1 MSSIPDPKECA
12 DLDCSII
19 FVIDICPNKCTCEN
33 KPTCPP
39 CYNSGKLDLKTCACT
54 CNKDYTG
61 ERCQY
66 ALDPCSV
73 DDDEFCSSINC
84 WTATSDMF
92 FKCQRKCLCC
102 ENKQCFNLGEY

>member
-1 MSSIPDPKECA
+1 MSSIPDPRECV
-12 DLDCSII
+12 DLDCSIN
-19 FVIDICPNKCTCEN
+19 FVVNICPNKCTCQN
-33 KPTCPP
+33 KPTCPQ
-39 CYNSGKLDLKTCACT
+39 CFNSGILDLKTCACT

-73 DDDEFCSSINC
+73 DDDEFCASINC

-102 ENKQCFNLGEY
+102 ANKQCFNLGDY